1 MNHHLPPADP
11 ALDRFADLPNGLQ
24 LCFRTYGHPDH
35 PPIVLIAGLGL
46 QLVSWPQ
53 ALIDG
58 LVAEGLYVIT
68 LDNRVM
74 GRVGSFYHAYDRVLR
89 TVLTALVIPIVA
101 TAGARPAFALLLAFV
116 LVSLVIV
123 WFAGYVVYKL
133 YKGQA

>member
-1 MNHHLPPADP
+1 MNHHLPPVDP
-11 ALDRFADLPNGLQ
+11 ELDRFADLPNGLQ

-68 LDNRVM
+68 LDNRDM
-74 GRVGSFYHAYDRVLR
+74 GRSSYLPQ
-89 TVLTALVIPIVA
+89 TPP
-101 TAGARPAFALLLAFV
+101 ARWRLLLDR
-116 LVSLVIV
+116 IITDCP
-123 WFAGYVVYKL
+123 
-133 YKGQA
+133 